1 MATAEPSA
9 QAVAIHKA
17 RKVVRAWLRVTR
29 LSFQRLWGRD
39 VMLYTGGVSFFALL
53 AIFPAL
59 ALSVSLYG
67 LLVTPEQALN
77 QAANLANFLPLDAQA
92 LFQDELTRFIA
103 ASHQALSAQSLFA
116 VVVGGYAAHR
126 GIKAL
131 LAGLSFIHEEDKP
144 LSFVRFNV
152 LALVVGISAF
162 VFGIAASAGLLI
174 ARAFGKAVGAPRVG
188 GALFENEWTWATVG
202 LSLGLML
209 LYRYAMST
217 APVGWRASSIAGAV
231 AALLF
236 LAASQLCAI
245 YVSQI
250 AHLGATYGSVGAVV
264 IFLVWLS
271 WNVNAI
277 FFGGALATEIEVAL
291 ALPDHALLKARRPR
305 SPPGQ

>member
-1 MATAEPSA
+1 MLIAERPFASD
-9 QAVAIHKA
+9 KLA
-17 RKVVRAWLRVTR
+17 RARRVVRAWGRVIR
-29 LSFQRLWGRD
+29 LSFARLWGRD
-39 VMLYTGGVSFFALL
+39 VMLYVGGVSFFALL

-67 LLVTPEQALN
+67 LLVTPEQALD
-77 QAANLANFLPLDAQA
+77 QAATLARFLPLDAQA
-92 LFQDELTRFIA
+92 LFQDELTRFIT
-103 ASHQALSAQSLFA
+103 ASHRALSAQSLFA
-116 VVVGGYAAHR
+116 FLVGGYAAHR

-131 LAGLSFIHEEDKP
+131 IAGLTFIHEEDKP

-162 VFGIAASAGLLI
+162 VMGVGASAAFLF
-174 ARAFGKAVGAPRVG
+174 ARALGKLLNVPTVG
-188 GALFENEWTWATVG
+188 GALFRNEWTWATVG

-209 LYRYAMST
+209 LYRFAMST
-217 APVGWRASSIAGAV
+217 VPVGWRASSIAGAV

-236 LAASQLCAI
+236 LAASQLCAV

-250 AHLGATYGSVGAVV
+250 ANLGATYGSVGAVV

-291 ALPDHALLKARRPR
+291 ARPDHSLLRSRRPR
-305 SPPGQ
+305 LPAL